1 MPECISGKMSFLNLA
16 ALTVVHLKN
25 QNPNVKQG
33 SAGSVMGNLASSV
46 VSWLIGNVLPPLNN
60 SISTLMRSDT
70 LQDHTLQ
77 LQLHRGIAAFTNSR
91 GKIGTSTYEVFYWRQ
106 ANLNQT

>member
-25 QNPNVKQG
+25 KNPNVKQG

-60 SISTLMRSDT
+60 SISTLMRSET
-70 LQDHTLQ
+70 LQDHAL
-77 LQLHRGIAAFTNSR
+77 AA
-91 GKIGTSTYEVFYWRQ
+91 TSWDCRIYQQPEQDWNF
-106 ANLNQT
+106 NL